1 MPIGGPVDG
10 VPKAKAKTKATAKKK
25 SENPKAVFD
34 VRKAKPSSLRSAFP
48 IVDRPATKEL
58 LNSVMLQKAGL
69 DSCRLIRCT
78 HACICHALA
87 I

>member
-1 MPIGGPVDG
+1 MDG

-34 VRKAKPSSLRSAFP
+34 VRKAKPSSLSSAKSSAFP
-48 IVDRPATKEL
+48 IVDRTATKEL